1 MITMAQKRFEMHLN
15 PNLDGS
21 YRIALNLAG
30 NTENASDLVQ
40 ESALRA
46 FRSFHT
52 FQEGTN
58 FRAWFYRIITNL
70 FLEWSRKRQREHISN
85 EDVDVYLNNHFHN
98 VSSHSP
104 SPVADVIEKM
114 DIERVHYAI
123 HSLPEE
129 YRIAAT
135 LYFIDDLSYQEIAN
149 IVDCPVGTVRSR
161 LHRGRR
167 LLKKALRPIA
177 EQQGII
183 AACA

>member
-1 MITMAQKRFEMHLN
+1 MVTMAQKRFETHLN
-15 PNLDGS
+15 PHLDGA
-21 YRIALNLAG
+21 YRIAFNLAG
-30 NTENASDLVQ
+30 NGDDASDLLQ

-70 FLEWSRKRQREHISN
+70 FLEWARKRQREHLIN
-85 EDVDVYLNNHFHN
+85 EDVNVYLNTYFQND
-98 VSSHSP
+98 SSHSS
-104 SPVADVIEKM
+104 SPVADVMENM
-114 DIERVHYAI
+114 DIKHVHEAI
-123 HSLPEE
+123 HALPEE
-129 YRIAAT
+129 YRVVAT
-135 LYFIDDLSYQEIAN
+135 LYFIDDLSYQEIAH

-167 LLKKALRPIA
+167 QLKRALRPLA

-183 AACA
+183 SACA

>member
-1 MITMAQKRFEMHLN
+1 MITMAQKRFEMQLN
-15 PNLDGS
+15 PHLDGA
-21 YRIALNLAG
+21 YRIAQNLAG
-30 NTENASDLVQ
+30 NGDDASDRLQ

-70 FLEWSRKRQREHISN
+70 FLEWNRKRRREHLIN
-85 EDVDVYLNNHFHN
+85 EDVEVYLNTYFHTDT
-98 VSSHSP
+98 SHSS
-104 SPVADVIEKM
+104 SPVTNVTERMDVEH
-114 DIERVHYAI
+114 VHEAI
-123 HSLPEE
+123 HALPEE
-129 YRIAAT
+129 YRVVAT

-167 LLKKALRPIA
+167 QLKKTLRPIA
-177 EQQGII
+177 ELQGII
-183 AACA
+183 SACA

>member
-1 MITMAQKRFEMHLN
+1 
-15 PNLDGS
+15 
-21 YRIALNLAG
+21 
-30 NTENASDLVQ
+30 
-40 ESALRA
+40 
-46 FRSFHT
+46 
-52 FQEGTN
+52 
-58 FRAWFYRIITNL
+58 
-70 FLEWSRKRQREHISN
+70 
-85 EDVDVYLNNHFHN
+85 
-98 VSSHSP
+98 
-104 SPVADVIEKM
+104 M

-149 IVDCPVGTVRSR
+149 IVDCPVGTARSR

-167 LLKKALRPIA
+167 LLKKALRAIA

>member
-1 MITMAQKRFEMHLN
+1 MPPTWYRKAHYGRFDPFTRSRKAQISEL
-15 PNLDGS
+15 G
-21 YRIALNLAG
+21 
-30 NTENASDLVQ
+30 
-40 ESALRA
+40 
-46 FRSFHT
+46 
-52 FQEGTN
+52 
-58 FRAWFYRIITNL
+58 FYRFITNL

-177 EQQGII
+177 EQQDII